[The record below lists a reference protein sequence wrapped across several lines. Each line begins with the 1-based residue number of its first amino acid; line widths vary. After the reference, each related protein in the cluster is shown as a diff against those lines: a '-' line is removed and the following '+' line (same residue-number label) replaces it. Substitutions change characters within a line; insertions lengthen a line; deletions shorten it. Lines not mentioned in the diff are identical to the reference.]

1 MITDRYIDDI
11 ISDGDEVVVEDEN
24 INIKDIT
31 DALTMK
37 IENTITQKLDDALK
51 KFEEK
56 KDEPKDDVK
65 KDDNNKDD
73 DETDEA
79 GKDNSDDE

>member
-11 ISDGDEVVVEDEN
+11 ISDGDEVVVEDEKV
-24 INIKDIT
+24 NIKDIT

-51 KFEEK
+51 KFDEKKEEPKDDEKKEEEK
-56 KDEPKDDVK
+56 KDG
-65 KDDNNKDD
+65 DNENDN
-73 DETDEA
+73 
-79 GKDNSDDE
+79 GRDNSEVE